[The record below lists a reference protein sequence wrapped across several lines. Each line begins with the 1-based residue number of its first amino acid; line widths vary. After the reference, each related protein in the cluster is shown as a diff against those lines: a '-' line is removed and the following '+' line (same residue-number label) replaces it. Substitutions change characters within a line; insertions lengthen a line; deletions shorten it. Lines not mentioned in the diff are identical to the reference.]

1 MCFFRLL
8 LIPSFV
14 IKRVLHLIPYHPLF
28 FVFVVSWLVVHKVF
42 FRDVSADFFYYSTN
56 TPAITLNAIS
66 SSLSS
71 SHHRTASKQS
81 EKNKCEDDDGRKA
94 WHAACDKG
102 I

>member
-1 MCFFRLL
+1 
-8 LIPSFV
+8 V
-14 IKRVLHLIPYHPLF
+14 IKRVLHLIPYHLLF
-28 FVFVVSWLVVHKVF
+28 FCVCGKLVGGPQTF

-71 SHHRTASKQS
+71 SHHITASKQS

-94 WHAACDKG
+94 WHAVCDKG